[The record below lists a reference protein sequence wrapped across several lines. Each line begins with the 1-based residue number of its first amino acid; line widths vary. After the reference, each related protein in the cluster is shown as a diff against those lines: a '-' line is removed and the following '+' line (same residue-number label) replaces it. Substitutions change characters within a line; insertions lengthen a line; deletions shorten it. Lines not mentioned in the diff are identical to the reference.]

1 MRFYCKWYCATSGV
15 DVLGRRF
22 RFASNRYIV
31 CEIVNIKVCPYQ
43 VMISSILFE
52 EIKLMSNIFFLKY
65 FIINYVSNFMSRMF
79 NEKSFNKK
87 FLLTRNI

>member
-1 MRFYCKWYCATSGV
+1 MSGV

-22 RFASNRYIV
+22 RFASNRYIF

-43 VMISSILFE
+43 AMIRSVLFE

-65 FIINYVSNFMSRMF
+65 FIINYVSNFMYRMF
-79 NEKSFNKK
+79 NEKSFNEK

>member
-1 MRFYCKWYCATSGV
+1 MRFYSKWYCVMSGV

-31 CEIVNIKVCPYQ
+31 CEIVNIKLCPFQ

-52 EIKLMSNIFFLKY
+52 AIKLMSNIFFLKY
-65 FIINYVSNFMSRMF
+65 FMINYVSNFMYRMK
-79 NEKSFNKK
+79 NEK
-87 FLLTRNI
+87 